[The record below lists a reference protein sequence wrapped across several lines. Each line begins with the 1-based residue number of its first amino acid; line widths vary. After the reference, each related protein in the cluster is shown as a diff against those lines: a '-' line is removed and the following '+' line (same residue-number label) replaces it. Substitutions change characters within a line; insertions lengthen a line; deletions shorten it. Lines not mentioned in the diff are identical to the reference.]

1 MNSGITVSRI
11 CVGGCIYAARNR
23 HEPEEPD
30 EKHGKGQRPYAAQ

>member
-1 MNSGITVSRI
+1 MNTRHYREPHLRGRL
-11 CVGGCIYAARNR
+11 IYAARNR